1 VVTETKDESVGAV
14 SGALEVPLQI
24 AIPVAKI
31 VPWAIFG
38 VVIMGL
44 AYYFVGAEQGATS
57 IVNGMGIH
65 EFLHDARH
73 LLGFPCH

>member
-1 VVTETKDESVGAV
+1 MADQDTRPATLAASLDRPVSV
-14 SGALEVPLQI
+14 
-24 AIPVAKI
+24 AIPVARI

-38 VVIMGL
+38 AVMMAI

-65 EFLHDARH
+65 EFVHDARH